1 MTTALELLAVVLI
14 VLGNAFF
21 VSAEYGLVTAR
32 RTRMQELAE
41 EGSKAARRVLGL
53 QANPARFISA
63 IQLGITLSSLALGAI
78 GEPVISSLLESPL
91 GLLPE
96 SWHHGV
102 SLTISA
108 ILAFTILSFFH
119 VVVGEIVPRSE
130 ERRVGKEWRAR
141 WAT

>member
-41 EGSKAARRVLGL
+41 DGSKSARRVLGL

-63 IQLGITLSSLALGAI
+63 IQLAG
-78 GEPVISSLLESPL
+78 
-91 GLLPE
+91 
-96 SWHHGV
+96 
-102 SLTISA
+102 
-108 ILAFTILSFFH
+108 
-119 VVVGEIVPRSE
+119 
-130 ERRVGKEWRAR
+130 
-141 WAT
+141 